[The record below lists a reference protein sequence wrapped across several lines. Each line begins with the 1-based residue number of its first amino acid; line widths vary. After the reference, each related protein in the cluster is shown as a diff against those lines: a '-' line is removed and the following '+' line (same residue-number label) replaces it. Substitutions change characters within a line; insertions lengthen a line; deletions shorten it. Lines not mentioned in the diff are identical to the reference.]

1 MGVLKNIW
9 SRGRPLRVPSERLA
23 NIVSY
28 GTHRIT
34 NAVAEGINSKIMS
47 IKRWV
52 GGFRNIGNFQTAIF
66 FHCGGLDLLYPRS
79 SRMAPNT
86 SR

>member
-1 MGVLKNIW
+1 MEPRKTVARSIK
-9 SRGRPLRVPSERLA
+9 ERLA

-52 GGFRNIGNFQTAIF
+52 GGFRNIGNFQIATF